1 MYDLRLFLYMKRKR
15 KAQHCI
21 AIHWMTNLD
30 DAVEFLSV
38 EEILVSGNFD
48 AKDEIRL
55 TQYLNSSI
63 LTNVTETFTVDLLSV
78 QRNTYSFLRQS
89 NYKCV
94 DVVVVCCRYCRLL

>member
-1 MYDLRLFLYMKRKR
+1 
-15 KAQHCI
+15 
-21 AIHWMTNLD
+21 MTNLD

-63 LTNVTETFTVDLLSV
+63 LTNVTETFTVDLFGV
-78 QRNTYSFLRQS
+78 QRN
-89 NYKCV
+89 
-94 DVVVVCCRYCRLL
+94 DLLMIIFAPI